1 MIEPSHEA
9 RAYSYKRWRLA
20 WLTLFGFFATL
31 IAALFCL
38 ASGAF
43 QPQYAWLAGIGGGVA
58 TLLLGALTVFT
69 ASRLLSR
76 KPGLVL
82 DHEGIIDN
90 SSYSSV
96 GRIPWSEITGVRV
109 VTPPVVRR
117 NLTAL
122 PVQAPR
128 FLVVDVR
135 DPQRFIDGSSLLKRW
150 FLRAN
155 SAGLG
160 SPVAISPA
168 SVHVDTDEL
177 AQYIR
182 RIVGTA

>member
-1 MIEPSHEA
+1 MIEPSVET
-9 RAYSYKRWRLA
+9 RAYPFRRWRLA

-31 IAALFCL
+31 IAAMFCV
-38 ASGAF
+38 AAGTF
-43 QPQYAWLAGIGGGVA
+43 QPRYVWLAGIGGGVA

-69 ASRLLSR
+69 VTRLFSR

-96 GRIPWSEITGVRV
+96 GRIPWNEITGVRV

-117 NLTAL
+117 SPTAI
-122 PVQAPR
+122 PIQAPR

-135 DPQRFIDGSSLLKRW
+135 DPQRFIDGATLLKRW

-155 SAGLG
+155 AAGLG
-160 SPVAISPA
+160 SPVAISPS
-168 SVHVDTDEL
+168 SVHIDTDAL

-182 RIVGTA
+182 RIVGAS